1 MISFARSRP
10 CSESPRKRPLTAN
23 FMRIL
28 ILTNTFPCA
37 SETFIRNH
45 VDGLL
50 RRGHAVTVLAKRGE
64 KSAPSPPTGAE
75 VIYYAARNRR
85 DAPKAALGL
94 LLRNAVLRPP
104 RTARCVSLLLHGG
117 DPSIIQTLSAARIL
131 EEREFDIVHCEF
143 GSLGAA
149 GLLLKDFGFVRGPL
163 VTSFRGADISSYL
176 ARQPR
181 AFDLLKRQGDLF
193 LPVCSSLA
201 SRLETLGFPRE
212 RISVYRSAI
221 DAEAIAFR
229 EHPARNLNDS
239 PTLLAAGRFVE
250 KKGLVYAIQAFAL
263 LAARFPTA
271 RLVIVGDG
279 PLRDQLHAAADAAG
293 LSDKVEMPGWLP
305 QAGLLALMS
314 KADAF
319 LCTSIGAASGD
330 VEGIPNILKEA
341 MAAGLP
347 VAAFDHSGVSEL
359 VRDGETGFL
368 VPEGDI
374 AALAERAAHILS
386 RDASVGD
393 IAVRARRAVEKDYSL
408 EGQALEAERLYTEAV
423 SSYKATDRRIASG

>member
-1 MISFARSRP
+1 
-10 CSESPRKRPLTAN
+10 
-23 FMRIL
+23 MRIL

-64 KSAPSPPTGAE
+64 PDASPPPKDTE
-75 VIYYAARNRR
+75 VVYYAARDRR
-85 DAPKAALGL
+85 DAPKAALGA
-94 LLRNAVLRPP
+94 LLRNAVLRPS
-104 RTARCVSLLLHGG
+104 RVARCLSFLVQGG
-117 DPSIIQTLSAARIL
+117 DPSLLQTLAAARLL
-131 EEREFDIVHCEF
+131 EGREFDLVHCEF

-149 GLLLKDFGFVRGPL
+149 GLLLKDFGLVRGP
-163 VTSFRGADISSYL
+163 VATSFRGADISSYL

-181 AFDLLKRQGDLF
+181 AFDLLKRRGDLF

-201 SRLETLGFPRE
+201 SRLETLGFPGE
-212 RISVYRSAI
+212 RIRVYRSAI
-221 DAEAIAFR
+221 DVAAIPFR
-229 EHPARNLNDS
+229 EHTARPLFGSPA
-239 PTLLAAGRFVE
+239 LLAAGRFVE
-250 KKGLVYAIQAFAL
+250 KKGLIYAIRALAL
-263 LAARFPTA
+263 LRTRFPTA
-271 RLVIVGDG
+271 KLVIVGDG

-293 LSDKVEMPGWLP
+293 LLDKVEMPGWLP

-314 KADAF
+314 KTDAF
-319 LCTSIGAASGD
+319 LCTSVGASSGD

-368 VPEGDI
+368 VPEADA

-393 IAVRARRAVEKDYSL
+393 IAVRARRTVEKDYSL

-423 SSYKATDRRIASG
+423 SSCKGAGRRNAAG